1 MSREINA
8 VITIAFRDITK
19 LFRDRTRLISG
30 LVFPVIFIGVLG
42 GSLQASL
49 GEAVGFS
56 FIVFVFT
63 GVLAQTMF
71 QSSASGVLFLL
82 EDRDNDFSQE
92 MFVAPVSPRSIILGK
107 IIGESLVAMTQGI
120 GIVIFGLLM
129 GVPLTFLQLV
139 LLIPVAFIA
148 CLLGGSFGIL
158 LLANVSSQRT
168 VRQIFPFLI
177 FPQLFLAGVFTP
189 LKDLPPVLEILS
201 KIAPM
206 TYVVDF
212 ARGVYYAGQP
222 EFDLVVVLSPFV
234 NFVIIS
240 TLFLG
245 FLVVG
250 TSLFIRREQNR

>member
-1 MSREINA
+1 MTREINA
-8 VITIAFRDITK
+8 IITIAFRDITK
-19 LFRDRTRLISG
+19 LFRDRIRLVSG

-42 GSLQASL
+42 GSLQSSL

-82 EDRDNDFSQE
+82 EDRENDFSQE

-107 IIGESLVAMTQGI
+107 IIGESFVALTQGV
-120 GIVIFGLLM
+120 GIVAFGLLV
-129 GVPLTFLQLV
+129 GVPLTLLQL
-139 LLIPVAFIA
+139 LLLVPVAFIA
-148 CLLGGSFGIL
+148 CLLGGAFGIL
-158 LLANVSSQRT
+158 LLANLSSQRT

-177 FPQLFLAGVFTP
+177 FPQLFLSGVFTP
-189 LKDLPPVLEILS
+189 LKDLPPILDVLS

-212 ARGVYYAGQP
+212 TRGIYYAGQP
-222 EFDLVVVLSPFV
+222 EFDLVVAANPLY
-234 NFVIIS
+234 NIIIIGM
-240 TLFLG
+240 LFLV

-250 TSLFIRREQNR
+250 TALFVRRERNR